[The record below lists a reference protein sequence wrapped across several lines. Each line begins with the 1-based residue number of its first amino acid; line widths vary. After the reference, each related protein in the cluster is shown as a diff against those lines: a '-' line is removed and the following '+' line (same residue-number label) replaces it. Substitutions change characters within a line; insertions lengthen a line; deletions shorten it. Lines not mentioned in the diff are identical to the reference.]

1 MRWELYFSSAGFFL
15 WATEGG
21 EIMKKISMETAKLIF
36 EIVGYTIT
44 MCSYTFLGKEPNHED
59 VNEATR
65 VIFRSYLEN
74 EKGITEIVD

>member
-1 MRWELYFSSAGFFL
+1 
-15 WATEGG
+15 
-21 EIMKKISMETAKLIF
+21 MKKISMETAKLIF

-59 VNEATR
+59 VNKATR